1 MAQVELSNKE
11 AQTID
16 KAIRML
22 RDRHYRSYHN
32 AKDQNSN
39 SAVANRN
46 QAELLDQLRFRITKE
61 TH

>member
-1 MAQVELSNKE
+1 MAQVELSKKE
-11 AQTID
+11 VQNID
-16 KAIRML
+16 KAIRIL

-39 SAVANRN
+39 SALSNRN
-46 QAELLDQLRFRITKE
+46 EAERLDQLRFRIIKE